1 MPNRRKFIREVVAA
15 GIASSVP
22 TIIFSRQKSQ
32 TIRLLVRADDM
43 GKTYD
48 RNLAIIKA
56 HKEGIV
62 TCASVMP
69 SSQFFYEAVKMCK
82 ANPALCAGL
91 HITGGDSMIR
101 SVLTPDVIPS
111 VVSPKGLFY
120 ETEAEIKKANPKP
133 EELEMEIRA
142 QIARAGESGLKY
154 IYLDNHRGAS
164 ADDIIFRICKEKRL
178 VYGRAY
184 DGKQYG
190 FVRTSLIPES
200 WGSQEIPDGSHVS
213 YSKPAQTKEEQQLYY
228 DRLGDLKP
236 GNWIAVVHPGLAEP
250 QRAGT
255 TELLCSAKTK
265 EIIKKKN
272 IQLVNYYTFWEYE
285 YDSTK

>member
-1 MPNRRKFIREVVAA
+1 
-15 GIASSVP
+15 
-22 TIIFSRQKSQ
+22 
-32 TIRLLVRADDM
+32 
-43 GKTYD
+43 
-48 RNLAIIKA
+48 
-56 HKEGIV
+56 
-62 TCASVMP
+62 
-69 SSQFFYEAVKMCK
+69 
-82 ANPALCAGL
+82 
-91 HITGGDSMIR
+91 
-101 SVLTPDVIPS
+101 
-111 VVSPKGLFY
+111 
-120 ETEAEIKKANPKP
+120 
-133 EELEMEIRA
+133 MEIRA

-228 DRLGDLKP
+228 DRLGDLNR
-236 GNWIAVVHPGLAEP
+236 GIGL
-250 QRAGT
+250 QSYIRA
-255 TELLCSAKTK
+255 LPNLSVPVQPNCSASAKTK